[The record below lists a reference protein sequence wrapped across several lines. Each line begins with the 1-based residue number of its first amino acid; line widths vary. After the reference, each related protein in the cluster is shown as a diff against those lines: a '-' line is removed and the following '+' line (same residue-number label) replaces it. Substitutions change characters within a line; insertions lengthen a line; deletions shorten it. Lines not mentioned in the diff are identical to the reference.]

1 MHPVDVL
8 SYGNATVLRAVSD
21 LPAADWD
28 TAGVCGWWSVREIVA
43 HLASFE
49 HIPVSYTHLDVY
61 KRQVIELMVI
71 EDAGDTPLFAHVD
84 PPDDIIGPGLFPS
97 CLLYTSRCV

>member
-49 HIPVSYTHLDVY
+49 HIL
-61 KRQVIELMVI
+61 IEALEM
-71 EDAGDTPLFAHVD
+71 AGGARRLWPHPTRLVPRRAGVQ
-84 PPDDIIGPGLFPS
+84 
-97 CLLYTSRCV
+97 R